1 MFYSTICDQETETNG
16 DTEVADQGLVRETA
30 CAIVGKLKSGEVT
43 PLDLLDVLEKRIA
56 EVDGK
61 VNALPTLCFDRAR
74 NHAKALMKKP
84 AAERGLLAGL
94 PIPIKDLT
102 NVEGVLTTQGSPIY
116 KDNIP
121 AKSDILVEHLENN
134 GGVIYAK
141 SNTPE
146 FGAGAN
152 TFNEVFG
159 PTRNPW
165 DTSRSAAGSSG
176 GAAVALATG
185 TAWLAHG
192 SDMGGSLR
200 NPASFCGIVGIA
212 AEHRPRRAYDSG
224 GDRSQSRPV
233 QGPMARNVED
243 VALLLDAMSGEHPG
257 DPLSLPV
264 LPNSFL
270 SAARSGS
277 KPKRIAYSPDLG
289 ITPVDPE
296 VAAITRKAAQRFA
309 EAGAIVEEAHPDLRE
324 AHECFHVLRA
334 FDFAL
339 SKAALLRTK
348 RDLLK
353 PEVIWNIEEGLKLTV
368 EQLERAEAQRVAMT
382 ARTLEFF
389 DKYDLLLCPAT
400 IVPPFPVENRYVA
413 ECAGKKFDNYVEWLG
428 IVYAIT
434 LVCCPALSLP
444 CGFTASGLPVGLQ
457 MVAPPRGEA
466 QLAGRQ
472 PRCWRIFW
480 ACAARRRSIRERRN
494 RERRNRGT
502 YGRRQRAA
510 ARKQADAQQGALG
523 ARGKIP
529 HRKDFAARRDA
540 PAAGPASDKG
550 LADARSRADAEHF
563 ARALAAR
570 RLRRGRKSDLLGFCA
585 VHRPAAEQVRVRHP
599 LRHHMVALRQSMG
612 GAGDPRPARRLPAA
626 RRGAVRGAAFA

>member
-1 MFYSTICDQETETNG
+1 MFYSTIGDLKAGRMGETR
-16 DTEVADQGLVRETA
+16 VADQDLVKETA
-30 CAIVGKLKSGEVT
+30 CAVVGKLNAGEIT

-74 NHAKALMKKP
+74 SHAKTLMKKP
-84 AAERGLLAGL
+84 AGERGLLAGL
-94 PIPIKDLT
+94 PVPIKDLT
-102 NVEGVLTTQGSPIY
+102 AVAGVLTTQGSPIY

-121 AKSDILVEHLENN
+121 THSDVLVEHLEHN

-159 PTRNPW
+159 ATRNPW

-200 NPASFCGIVGIA
+200 NPASFCGIVGMRPSIGRVAHTPVA
-212 AEHRPRRAYDSG
+212 AI
-224 GDRSQSRPV
+224 DRNLGV

-243 VALLLDAMSGEHPG
+243 LALLLDAMSGEHPA

-264 LPNSFL
+264 LPKSFL
-270 SAARSGS
+270 SAARSGN
-277 KPKRIAYSPDLG
+277 KPKRVAYSPDLG

-296 VAAITRKAAQRFA
+296 VAAITRKAAERLA
-309 EAGAIVEEAHPDLRE
+309 NSGVIVEEAHPDLRE

-348 RDLLK
+348 RDQLK

-389 DKYDLLLCPAT
+389 HTYDLLLTPAT
-400 IVPPFPVENRYVA
+400 IVAPFPVENRYVA

-466 QLAGRQ
+466 QLLAGAKALED
-472 PRCWRIFW
+472 ILGV
-480 ACAARRRSIRERRN
+480 
-494 RERRNRGT
+494 RGT
-502 YGRRQRAA
+502 TP
-510 ARKQADAQQGALG
+510 
-523 ARGKIP
+523 I
-529 HRKDFAARRDA
+529 
-540 PAAGPASDKG
+540 
-550 LADARSRADAEHF
+550 
-563 ARALAAR
+563 
-570 RLRRGRKSDLLGFCA
+570 
-585 VHRPAAEQVRVRHP
+585 
-599 LRHHMVALRQSMG
+599 
-612 GAGDPRPARRLPAA
+612 DPRAPK
-626 RRGAVRGAAFA
+626 

>member
-1 MFYSTICDQETETNG
+1 MG
-16 DTEVADQGLVRETA
+16 VANDQGLVRQTA
-30 CAIVGKLKSGEVT
+30 RAVVDKLNAGEVT

-56 EVDGK
+56 EVDDK

-74 NHAKALMKKP
+74 DRARALMKKP
-84 AAERGLLAGL
+84 AGERGLLAGL
-94 PIPIKDLT
+94 PVPIKDLT
-102 NVEGVLTTQGSPIY
+102 NVAGVRTTQGSPIY
-116 KDNIP
+116 RDNVP
-121 AKSDILVEHLENN
+121 DRSDVMVERLEAN
-134 GGVIYAK
+134 GAVVYAK

-159 PTRNPW
+159 RTLNPW

-200 NPASFCGIVGIA
+200 NPASFCGIVGLRPSIGRVAHTPA
-212 AEHRPRRAYDSG
+212 AAI
-224 GDRSQSRPV
+224 DRNLGV

-243 VALLLDAMSGEHPG
+243 VALLLDAMSGEDPA
-257 DPLSLPV
+257 DPLSLPL
-264 LPNSFL
+264 LPKSFL
-270 SAARSGS
+270 SAARSGD
-277 KPKRIAYSPDLG
+277 KPKRIAFSADLG

-296 VAAITRKAAQRFA
+296 VAAITRKAATRFA

-339 SKAALLRTK
+339 SKAALLRSK
-348 RDLLK
+348 RDQLK

-389 DKYDLLLCPAT
+389 KNYDLLLTPAT
-400 IVPPFPVENRYVA
+400 IVPPFAVENRYVT

-466 QLAGRQ
+466 QLLAG
-472 PRCWRIFW
+472 
-480 ACAARRRSIRERRN
+480 ARVLEDILGV
-494 RERRNRGT
+494 RGT
-502 YGRRQRAA
+502 TP
-510 ARKQADAQQGALG
+510 
-523 ARGKIP
+523 I
-529 HRKDFAARRDA
+529 
-540 PAAGPASDKG
+540 
-550 LADARSRADAEHF
+550 
-563 ARALAAR
+563 
-570 RLRRGRKSDLLGFCA
+570 
-585 VHRPAAEQVRVRHP
+585 
-599 LRHHMVALRQSMG
+599 
-612 GAGDPRPARRLPAA
+612 DPRPPK
-626 RRGAVRGAAFA
+626 